1 MIVWFCLQGPGNRV
15 FGPSVIQRKPH
26 RAATPAQPEPAR
38 RRLLLVSRSLG
49 LSRLLGL
56 QGLARRSELELVE
69 TGVVQQAF
77 EWMSPAR
84 GEVFLVLVDQALG
97 EDETDRVIRHGAELG
112 HFVVALGQR
121 TDDATR
127 ALESGAS
134 DSIELDPVLPEAA
147 AWSLERILDLRSQ
160 AATAELWRERFQ
172 QLFEASPIGL
182 FQVDGEGRI
191 LAVNAE
197 LARVYGVGAD
207 GLVGRA
213 IEDLL
218 PALEWE
224 AALEAGA
231 PGTPGTGRWPES
243 PATPREASLRRAD
256 GSLVRG
262 WLGLQPASAR
272 LGADAVLDGWFVD
285 ASREL
290 ALEEAIRRSEALY
303 VELFS
308 AMAEPTLV
316 VDGAGVVLACNF
328 AGELLLGR
336 RAADLVGRP
345 FHAAVEGFL
354 EADGSPAAGL
364 AADDA
369 IQSILHGEGARYL
382 GLRRQD
388 GSVAWVT
395 LSPRAV
401 PTPGEEQH
409 NHVLLSLLDDT
420 ENRTLRGRLQDAE
433 LDAAMALGAAHD
445 ARNLLTVIRAAAD
458 LIHRD
463 GDSGSDAAG
472 LATQIEQAAERA
484 SELVNRFA
492 TMARAREPRR
502 ELYGVDAVL
511 QGVRGLLE
519 TVVRGTAQLQLDL
532 GAPSAQLLGEPL
544 ELERS
549 VFNLVINA
557 RQAITGRGTIHVSTR
572 SVASAHG
579 SGAGWLQLTVA
590 DDGCGMSDEVREQA
604 TRPYFTTRAAAGGT
618 GLGLDNVARF
628 ARAGGGRIEIESGT
642 ARGTA
647 VHLWL
652 PLAPAEPAT
661 GSDAS

>member
-1 MIVWFCLQGPGNRV
+1 M
-15 FGPSVIQRKPH
+15 IQRMPH
-26 RAATPAQPEPAR
+26 RAATPAQLEPAR
-38 RRLLLVSRSLG
+38 RRLLLVSRSRG

-69 TGVVQQAF
+69 TGVVQHAL

-84 GEVFLVLVDQALG
+84 GELFLVLVDQALG

-127 ALESGAS
+127 ALERGAS

-197 LARVYGVGAD
+197 LARVYGLGAD

-213 IEDLL
+213 IEDLV
-218 PALEWE
+218 PAVEWE

-231 PGTPGTGRWPES
+231 PRTGRWPES
-243 PATPREASLRRAD
+243 PATPREATLRRAD

-316 VDGAGVVLACNF
+316 VDAAGVVLACNF

-354 EADGSPAAGL
+354 DAEGSPADDL
-364 AADDA
+364 AADGA
-369 IQSILHGEGARYL
+369 IQSLLHGEGARYL
-382 GLRRQD
+382 GLRREG

-395 LSPRAV
+395 LTARAV
-401 PTPGEEQH
+401 PTPGEEQR

-420 ENRTLRGRLQDAE
+420 ENRTLRARLQDAE
-433 LDAAMALGAAHD
+433 LDAAVALGAAHD

-519 TVVRGTAQLQLDL
+519 TVVRGTAQLRLDL

-557 RQAITGRGTIHVSTR
+557 RQAIPGRGTIHVSTR
-572 SVASAHG
+572 SVASAPG
-579 SGAGWLQLTVA
+579 SGAGWLRLTVA

-628 ARAGGGRIEIESGT
+628 ARAGGGRIEIESGM